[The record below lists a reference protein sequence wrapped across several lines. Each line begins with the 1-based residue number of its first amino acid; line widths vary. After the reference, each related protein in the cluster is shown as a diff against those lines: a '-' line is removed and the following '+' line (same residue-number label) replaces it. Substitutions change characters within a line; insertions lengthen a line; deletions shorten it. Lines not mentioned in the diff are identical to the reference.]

1 MPVLISLPILGFLV
15 MFQSAV
21 VSRIHLLQGTA
32 DLVLLALAAWT
43 LQERVSSAWHWCIIA
58 VLLLSLVTAL
68 PLPALGV
75 AYLSITGL
83 ALIVRRHIWQVP
95 ILAML
100 ITTFAGTLIIQV
112 ISVLAIW
119 LEGTSLPLIES
130 LNLVLLPSLLLNL
143 LLALPM
149 YAIMGDLANWLHPK
163 EIEV

>member
-1 MPVLISLPILGFLV
+1 MPVLISLPILGFLI

-43 LQERVSSAWHWCIIA
+43 LQERVSSAWQWSIIA
-58 VLLLSLVTAL
+58 ILLLSLVTAL
-68 PLPALGV
+68 PLPALAV
-75 AYLSITGL
+75 AYLAATAL
-83 ALIVRRHIWQVP
+83 ALVVRRHVWQVP

-112 ISVLAIW
+112 VSVLAIW
-119 LEGTSLPLIES
+119 LEGTTLPLIES

-143 LLALPM
+143 LLAIPI

>member
-43 LQERVSSAWHWCIIA
+43 LQERVSSAWQWCIIA

>member
-1 MPVLISLPILGFLV
+1 MPVLISLPILGLLV
-15 MFQSAV
+15 MVQSAV

-32 DLVLLALAAWT
+32 DLVLLALGAWT
-43 LQERVSSAWHWCIIA
+43 LQERVSSAWQWCIIA

-68 PLPALGV
+68 PLPALAV
-75 AYLSITGL
+75 AYLLTTGL
-83 ALIVRRHIWQVP
+83 ALVVRRHIWQVP

-112 ISVLAIW
+112 VSVVAIW
-119 LEGTSLPLIES
+119 LDGTSLPLIES

>member
-1 MPVLISLPILGFLV
+1 MPVLISLPVLGFLV
-15 MFQSAV
+15 IFQSAV

-32 DLVLLALAAWT
+32 DLVLLALSAWT
-43 LQERVSSAWHWCIIA
+43 LQERVSSAWQWCAIG

-68 PLPALGV
+68 PLPALAI
-75 AYLSITGL
+75 AYLATTFL

-100 ITTFAGTLIIQV
+100 ITTFAGTLIIQLV
-112 ISVLAIW
+112 SLAAIW
-119 LEGTSLPLIES
+119 LGGTSLPILET

-149 YAIMGDLANWLHPK
+149 YALMGDLANWLHPK

>member
-1 MPVLISLPILGFLV
+1 MPVLISLPILGFLI

-32 DLVLLALAAWT
+32 DLVLLTLAAWT
-43 LQERVSSAWHWCIIA
+43 LQERVSSAWQWSIIA
-58 VLLLSLVTAL
+58 ILLLSLVTAL
-68 PLPALGV
+68 PLPALAV
-75 AYLSITGL
+75 AYLAATGL
-83 ALIVRRHIWQVP
+83 ALIVRRRVWQVP

-112 ISVLAIW
+112 VSVLAIW
-119 LEGTSLPLIES
+119 LEGTTLPLIES

-143 LLALPM
+143 LLAIPV

>member
-1 MPVLISLPILGFLV
+1 MPVLISLPILGFLI
-15 MFQSAV
+15 MFQSSV

-43 LQERVSSAWHWCIIA
+43 LQERVSSSWQWSIIA
-58 VLLLSLVTAL
+58 ILLLSLVTAL
-68 PLPALGV
+68 PLPALAV
-75 AYLSITGL
+75 AYLAATGL
-83 ALIVRRHIWQVP
+83 ALIVRQHVWQVP

-112 ISVLAIW
+112 VSYLAIW
-119 LEGTSLPLIES
+119 LEGTTLPLLES

-143 LLALPM
+143 LLAIPI
-149 YAIMGDLANWLHPK
+149 YVIMGDLANWLHPK

>member
-21 VSRIHLLQGTA
+21 VSRIHLLQGDA

-43 LQERVSSAWHWCIIA
+43 LQERVSSAWQWSIIA

-68 PLPALGV
+68 PLPALAV
-75 AYLSITGL
+75 AYLATTGL
-83 ALIVRRHIWQVP
+83 ALIIRRHIWQVP

-119 LEGTSLPLIES
+119 VEGTSLPLIES
-130 LNLVLLPSLLLNL
+130 INLVLLPSLLLNL
-143 LLALPM
+143 LLAIPM
-149 YAIMGDLANWLHPK
+149 YAIIGDLANWLHPK